1 MGFNCFR
8 SFNFRNLE
16 DRVINLNS
24 PSIFL
29 IGKNGQGKTN
39 FIEGIYTLCFGASFR
54 TNYDQRMIKE
64 GKKLSKIQGIFNQD
78 NELNRDISVRLGRKS
93 KKEIRIDSKRIHDRK
108 ELLEKIPCIVF
119 SPEDLGFIKGT
130 PDRRRWF
137 FNQTLSLV
145 DITFI
150 DLLRDYKRVLKSRNI
165 LLKRKNKE
173 LTELFDIYN
182 DKLAQLGLTIQS
194 KRELIIG
201 EFNQTFL
208 AIFKKISGLEDNLE
222 IVYKP
227 SWNGMTSKEDVI
239 KLLENNLEKD
249 MLMGTTTTGPHR
261 DVFSFYLKKKD
272 FTYFASTGQIRLISL
287 ILKVA
292 QAEFLY
298 QKGRKKPVL
307 LLDDV
312 LLELDAKK
320 RESFL
325 NNLPMHDQAM
335 FTFLPDENYIKYRSE
350 DTLIYS
356 VSEGKLEEQK
366 V

>member
-1 MGFNCFR
+1 MGFTCFR
-8 SFNFRNLE
+8 PFNFRNLE
-16 DRVINLNS
+16 DRAINLNS

-64 GKKLSKIQGIFNQD
+64 GKELSNIQGIFNQD
-78 NELNRDISVRLGRKS
+78 KELNRDISVRINRKS

-119 SPEDLGFIKGT
+119 SPEDLGFIKGS

-137 FNQTLSLV
+137 FNQTLSLF

-165 LLKRKNKE
+165 LLKRKN
-173 LTELFDIYN
+173 TELFDIYN

-201 EFNQTFL
+201 EFNKTFL
-208 AIFKKISGLEDNLE
+208 VVFKKISGLEENLE
-222 IVYKP
+222 IFYRP
-227 SWNGMTSKEDVI
+227 SWNEVVSKNDVVR
-239 KLLENNLEKD
+239 LLENNLEKD
-249 MLMGTTTTGPHR
+249 MVMGTTTTGPHR

-272 FTYFASTGQIRLISL
+272 FTYFASTGQVRLISL

-298 QKGRKKPVL
+298 QKSRKKPVL

-325 NNLPMHDQAM
+325 NNLPIHDQAM
-335 FTFLPDENYIKYRSE
+335 FTFLPDENYMKYRSE
-350 DTLIYS
+350 NTLIYR
-356 VSEGKLEEQK
+356 VDDGNLEVLK
-366 V
+366 

>member
-1 MGFNCFR
+1 MGFTCFR

-16 DRVINLNS
+16 DRLINLNS

-29 IGKNGQGKTN
+29 IGENGQGKTN

-54 TNYDQRMIKE
+54 TSYDQRMIKE
-64 GKKLSKIQGIFNQD
+64 GKELSKIHGVFNQEK
-78 NELNRDISVRLGRKS
+78 ELNRDISVRLSRKS

-119 SPEDLGFIKGT
+119 SPEDLSFIKGP

-137 FNQTLSLV
+137 FNQTLSLF

-150 DLLRDYKRVLKSRNI
+150 DLLRDYKRVVKSRNI
-165 LLKRKNKE
+165 LLKQKNK
-173 LTELFDIYN
+173 ELFDIYN
-182 DKLAQLGLTIQS
+182 DKLAQLGLTIQA

-222 IVYKP
+222 IIYKP
-227 SWNGMTSKEDVI
+227 SWNGMVSKEDVI
-239 KLLENNLEKD
+239 RFLENNLEKD
-249 MLMGTTTTGPHR
+249 ILMRTTTTGPHR
-261 DVFSFYLKKKD
+261 DVFSFYLRKKD
-272 FTYFASTGQIRLISL
+272 FTCFASTGQVRLISL

-298 QKGRKKPVL
+298 QKSRKKPVL

-325 NNLPMHDQAM
+325 NNLPVYDQAM
-335 FTFLPDENYIKYRSE
+335 FTFLPDENYNKYRSE
-350 DTLIYS
+350 NTLLYR
-356 VSEGKLEEQK
+356 VDDGNLEILK
-366 V
+366 

>member
-16 DRVINLNS
+16 DKEVNLNS

-39 FIEGIYTLCFGASFR
+39 FIEGIYILCFGASFR
-54 TNYDQRMIKE
+54 TNHDQRMIKE
-64 GKKLSKIQGIFNQD
+64 EKELSKIQGIFD
-78 NELNRDISVRLGRKS
+78 HGKELKRDISVRLSRKS

-108 ELLEKIPCIVF
+108 ELIENIPCILF
-119 SPEDLGFIKGT
+119 SPEDLSFIKG
-130 PDRRRWF
+130 PPECRRWF
-137 FNQTLSLV
+137 FNQTLSLF

-165 LLKRKNKE
+165 LLKQKN
-173 LTELFDIYN
+173 TELFDIYN

-208 AIFKKISGLEDNLE
+208 AIFKKISGLEENLE
-222 IVYKP
+222 IIYKP
-227 SWNGMTSKEDVI
+227 SWKEMVSKNDVI
-239 KLLENNLEKD
+239 RLLENNLEKD
-249 MLMGTTTTGPHR
+249 ILMGTTTTGPHR
-261 DVFSFYLKKKD
+261 DIFSFYLRKKD
-272 FTYFASTGQIRLISL
+272 FTYFASTGQVRLISL

-298 QKGRKKPVL
+298 QKSRKKSVL

-335 FTFLPDENYIKYRSE
+335 FTFLPDENYIKYRRE

>member
-1 MGFNCFR
+1 MGFTWFR

-16 DRVINLNS
+16 DRVVNLNS

-54 TNYDQRMIKE
+54 TNHYQLMIKE
-64 GKKLSKIQGIFNQD
+64 EKEQSKIQGNFNQD
-78 NELNRDISVRLGRKS
+78 KGVERDISISLARKK

-108 ELLEKIPCIVF
+108 ELIEKIPCIVF
-119 SPEDLGFIKGT
+119 SPEDLSFIKGP

-137 FNQTLSLV
+137 FNQTLSLF

-150 DLLRDYKRVLKSRNI
+150 DLLRDYKRVLKARNI
-165 LLKRKNKE
+165 LLKQKK
-173 LTELFDIYN
+173 TELFDIYN
-182 DKLAQLGLTIQS
+182 DKLAQLGLSIQS
-194 KRELIIG
+194 KRQLIIS
-201 EFNQTFL
+201 EFNQTFF
-208 AIFKKISGLEDNLE
+208 AIFKKISGLKENLE
-222 IVYKP
+222 IIYRP
-227 SWNGMTSKEDVI
+227 SWNQVASKENLI
-239 KLLENNLEKD
+239 KQLEKNLEKD
-249 MLMGTTTTGPHR
+249 ISMGTTTTGPHR
-261 DVFSFYLKKKD
+261 DVFSFYLKGKD

-298 QKGRKKPVL
+298 QKSRRKPVL

-312 LLELDAKK
+312 LLELDKKK

-325 NNLPMHDQAM
+325 NNIPEYDQIM
-335 FTFLPDENYIKYRSE
+335 FTFLPDENFNKYMKE
-350 DTLIYS
+350 KTLIYS
-356 VSEGKLEEQK
+356 VADGKLEIQK

>member
-16 DRVINLNS
+16 DKEINLKY
-24 PSIFL
+24 PSIFFV
-29 IGKNGQGKTN
+29 GKNGQGKTN

-54 TNYDQRMIKE
+54 TNHDQRMIKE
-64 GKKLSKIQGIFNQD
+64 GKELSKIQGIFD
-78 NELNRDISVRLGRKS
+78 YDKELNIDISVKLSRKS
-93 KKEIRIDSKRIHDRK
+93 KKEVRIDLKRIHDRK
-108 ELLEKIPCIVF
+108 ELIENIPCIVF
-119 SPEDLGFIKGT
+119 SPEDLDFIKG
-130 PDRRRWF
+130 PPERRRWF
-137 FNQTLSLV
+137 FNQTLSLF

-165 LLKRKNKE
+165 LLKQKNK
-173 LTELFDIYN
+173 ELFDIYN
-182 DKLAQLGLTIQS
+182 NKLAQLGLTIQS
-194 KRELIIG
+194 KRELIIN

-208 AIFKKISGLEDNLE
+208 AIFKKISGLDDNLE

-227 SWNGMTSKEDVI
+227 SWNGMISKEDVI
-239 KLLENNLEKD
+239 RLLENNLEKD
-249 MLMGTTTTGPHR
+249 VLMGTTTTGPHR
-261 DVFSFYLKKKD
+261 DVFSFYLRKKD
-272 FTYFASTGQIRLISL
+272 FTYFASTGQVRLISL

-298 QKGRKKPVL
+298 QKSGKKPVL

-325 NNLPMHDQAM
+325 NNLPIHDQAM
-335 FTFLPDENYIKYRSE
+335 FTFLPDENFIKYRSE
-350 DTLIYS
+350 ETLIYS

>member
-1 MGFNCFR
+1 MGFTCFR

-16 DRVINLNS
+16 DKVINLNS

-39 FIEGIYTLCFGASFR
+39 FIEGIHTICFGASFR
-54 TNYDQRMIKE
+54 TNHYQRMIKE
-64 GKKLSKIQGIFNQD
+64 EKEQSKIQGIFDQD
-78 NELNRDISVRLGRKS
+78 KEIDIDISVKLSRKN
-93 KKEIRIDSKRIHDRK
+93 KKDIRIDSKRIHDRK
-108 ELLEKIPCIVF
+108 ELIEKIPCIVF
-119 SPEDLGFIKGT
+119 SPEDLSFIKGP

-137 FNQTLSLV
+137 FNQTLSLF

-165 LLKRKNKE
+165 LLKQKNK
-173 LTELFDIYN
+173 ELFDIYN
-182 DKLAQLGLTIQS
+182 DKLAQLGLTIQE

-208 AIFKKISGLEDNLE
+208 AIFNKISGLENNLE

-227 SWNGMTSKEDVI
+227 SWSEMVSKKDII

-249 MLMGTTTTGPHR
+249 ILMGTTTTGPHR
-261 DVFSFYLKKKD
+261 DVFSFYLRKKD
-272 FTYFASTGQIRLISL
+272 LTYFASTGQVRLIAL

-298 QKGRKKPVL
+298 QKSRRKPVL

-320 RESFL
+320 KESFL
-325 NNLPMHDQAM
+325 NNLPMHEQAM

-350 DTLIYS
+350 NTIIYS

>member
-1 MGFNCFR
+1 MGFTCFR
-8 SFNFRNLE
+8 PFNFRNLE
-16 DRVINLNS
+16 DRAINLNS

-64 GKKLSKIQGIFNQD
+64 GKELSNIQGIFNQD
-78 NELNRDISVRLGRKS
+78 KELNRDISVRINRKS

-119 SPEDLGFIKGT
+119 SPEDLGFIKGS

-137 FNQTLSLV
+137 FNQTLSLF

-165 LLKRKNKE
+165 LLKRKN
-173 LTELFDIYN
+173 TELFDIYN

-194 KRELIIG
+194 KRELTIG
-201 EFNQTFL
+201 EFNKTFL
-208 AIFKKISGLEDNLE
+208 VVFKKISGLEDNLE
-222 IVYKP
+222 IFYRP
-227 SWNGMTSKEDVI
+227 SWNEVVSKNDVVR
-239 KLLENNLEKD
+239 LLENNLEKD
-249 MLMGTTTTGPHR
+249 MVMGTTTTGPHR

-272 FTYFASTGQIRLISL
+272 FTYFASTGQVRLISL

-298 QKGRKKPVL
+298 QKSRKKPVL

-325 NNLPMHDQAM
+325 NNLPIHDQAM
-335 FTFLPDENYIKYRSE
+335 FTFLPDENYMKYRSE
-350 DTLIYS
+350 NTLIYR
-356 VSEGKLEEQK
+356 VDDGNLEVLK
-366 V
+366 

>member
-1 MGFNCFR
+1 MGFTCFR

-16 DRVINLNS
+16 DKEINLNS

-29 IGKNGQGKTN
+29 VGKNGQGKTN

-54 TNYDQRMIKE
+54 TNYYQRMIKE
-64 GKKLSKIQGIFNQD
+64 GKELSKIQGVFDQD
-78 NELNRDISVRLGRKS
+78 KELNRDISIRLSRNS

-108 ELLEKIPCIVF
+108 ELIEKIPCIVF
-119 SPEDLGFIKGT
+119 SPEDLSFIKGP

-137 FNQTLSLV
+137 FNQTLSLF

-150 DLLRDYKRVLKSRNI
+150 DLLRDYKKVLKSRNI
-165 LLKRKNKE
+165 LLKKRN
-173 LTELFDIYN
+173 TELFDIYN

-227 SWNGMTSKEDVI
+227 SWNEMVSKNDVI
-239 KLLENNLEKD
+239 RLLENSLEKD
-249 MLMGTTTTGPHR
+249 MLTGTTTTGPHR
-261 DVFSFYLKKKD
+261 DVFSFYFKKKD
-272 FTYFASTGQIRLISL
+272 FTYFASTGQVRLISL

-298 QKGRKKPVL
+298 QKSRRKPVL

-325 NNLPMHDQAM
+325 NNLPIHDQVM
-335 FTFLPDENYIKYRSE
+335 FTLLPDENYINYRSE
-350 DTLIYS
+350 NTLIYT
-356 VSEGKLEEQK
+356 VDTGKLEVLK
-366 V
+366 

>member
-1 MGFNCFR
+1 MGFTCFR

-16 DRVINLNS
+16 DKVINLNS

-39 FIEGIYTLCFGASFR
+39 FIEGIHTICFGASFR
-54 TNYDQRMIKE
+54 TNHYQRMIKE
-64 GKKLSKIQGIFNQD
+64 EKEQSKIQGIFDQNKEID
-78 NELNRDISVRLGRKS
+78 IDISIKLSRKS
-93 KKEIRIDSKRIHDRK
+93 KKDIRIDSKRILDRK
-108 ELLEKIPCIVF
+108 ELIEKIPCIVF
-119 SPEDLGFIKGT
+119 SPEDLGFIKGP

-137 FNQTLSLV
+137 FNQTLSLF

-165 LLKRKNKE
+165 LLRQKNK
-173 LTELFDIYN
+173 ELFDIYN

-194 KRELIIG
+194 KRELIID

-208 AIFKKISGLEDNLE
+208 AVFNKISGLEDNLE

-227 SWNGMTSKEDVI
+227 SWNEMASKKDVI
-239 KLLENNLEKD
+239 RLLENNLEKD
-249 MLMGTTTTGPHR
+249 ILMGTTTTGPHR
-261 DVFSFYLKKKD
+261 DVFSFYFRKED
-272 FTYFASTGQIRLISL
+272 FTYFASTGQVRLIAL

-298 QKGRKKPVL
+298 QKSRKKPVL

-320 RESFL
+320 KESFL
-325 NNLPMHDQAM
+325 NNLPVHDQAM
-335 FTFLPDENYIKYRSE
+335 FTFLPDENFVKYRRE
-350 DTLIYS
+350 NTIIYS
-356 VSEGKLEEQK
+356 VAAGKLE
-366 V
+366 VLTS